1 MNASVKISLAVTGVL
16 GRMTR
21 YRDYPTR
28 TFNSRYLDRVLDS
41 KVFEARRASK
51 SFALLFIDLDRFK
64 AINDRVGHLSGTAV
78 LQETAR
84 VLQATLRQGDLL
96 FRYGGDEFV
105 AVLSDCGIAS
115 ATQLAERLR
124 RAVADHRF
132 QGCGDPGLPVTVSI
146 GVAGF
151 PNHATS
157 KSELLH
163 EADQALYRAKRL
175 SQDAVAVART

>member
-16 GRMTR
+16 GHMTR

-28 TFNSRYLDRVLDS
+28 TFNSRYLD
-41 KVFEARRASK
+41 
-51 SFALLFIDLDRFK
+51 
-64 AINDRVGHLSGTAV
+64 
-78 LQETAR
+78 
-84 VLQATLRQGDLL
+84 
-96 FRYGGDEFV
+96 EFV

-115 ATQLAERLR
+115 ATQIAERLR

-151 PNHATS
+151 PNH
-157 KSELLH
+157 
-163 EADQALYRAKRL
+163 L